1 MEEIA
6 TLLLKWGLVGL
17 IIAAFTESFISPVLP
32 DVILIPLALANTENA
47 IWYGLIATLVSV
59 AGGVVG
65 YFIGARIG
73 VKAARKLV
81 PRKYLVP
88 VRRYVTRNAAWA
100 VFLAALSPVPYKF
113 VSITAGALKI
123 SWPIFLVASFFGR
136 AKRFMIEG
144 VLIYYFGPK
153 AIEMFNNGADI
164 YLYAVIGLTISAVA
178 FYAVRKFR
186 HKKNSVATVHNGN
199 QI

>member
-1 MEEIA
+1 MEDIVA
-6 TLLLKWGLVGL
+6 LLLKWGLLGL

-32 DVILIPLALANTENA
+32 DLILIPLALANTENA
-47 IWYGLIATLVSV
+47 VWYGLIATLVSV

-65 YFIGARIG
+65 YFIGARLG
-73 VKAARKLV
+73 VKAARKVV

-88 VRRYVTRNAAWA
+88 VRRYVTRNAGWA

-144 VLIYYFGPK
+144 ILIYYFGPK
-153 AIEMFNNGADI
+153 AIEMFNEGSSM
-164 YLYAVIGLTISAVA
+164 YLYAVGVLAAGAIV
-178 FYAVRKFR
+178 FYLVRRFR
-186 HKKNSVATVHNGN
+186 RKKNPLVADSGN
-199 QI
+199 